1 MKNNFVIYSVNNFDE
16 SRCLDLFQRKNN
28 SFGYQEYR
36 RDKETYEGWYKV
48 GSYEDMIFLT
58 KEEAYNSAYENIGW
72 FHSKNK

>member
-16 SRCLDLFQRKNN
+16 TKCLDLFQRKDK

-36 RDKETYEGWYKV
+36 RDKESYEGWYKV

-58 KEEAYNSAYENIGW
+58 KEEAYNSAYKNIVW
-72 FHSKNK
+72 LSSKKK

>member
-16 SRCLDLFQRKNN
+16 TKCIDLFQRKDK

-48 GSYEDMIFLT
+48 ASYEDMIFLT
-58 KEEAYNSAYENIGW
+58 KEEAYNSACKNIGW
-72 FHSKNK
+72 LRSEKK